1 MKFMDKGTQLAKY
14 LLDIGAIK
22 LQPRDPFTWA
32 SGLRSP
38 IYCDNRTSL
47 SYPHVRNFIKDQ
59 LAELAKKFDS
69 VDAIAGV
76 ATAGIPH
83 ATLLADKLNLPLIY
97 VRSKAKSHGRQN
109 LIEGDFSQCKQ
120 VLVVEDLISTGGSSL
135 QAVDA
140 LKQQGIAVSGV
151 LALFSYQLDASKEAF
166 DNANCTLKTICNY
179 SILLE
184 EALHSKYIDADDYKV
199 LQEWNQDPK
208 AWSDRF

>member
-1 MKFMDKGTQLAKY
+1 MDTGTQLAKY

-47 SYPHVRNFIKDQ
+47 SYPHVRNYIKDQ
-59 LAELAKKFDS
+59 LAELSKKFDFF
-69 VDAIAGV
+69 DAIAGV

-97 VRSKAKSHGRQN
+97 VRSKAKDHGRQN
-109 LIEGDFSQCKQ
+109 LIEGDYSKCKQ

-140 LKQQGIAVSGV
+140 LKDQGIAVSGV
-151 LALFSYQLDASKEAF
+151 IALFSYQLEASKKAF
-166 DNANCTLKTICNY
+166 EKANCPLDTISNY
-179 SILLE
+179 AILLE
-184 EALHSKYIDADDYKV
+184 EALHSKFINADDYTV
-199 LQEWNQDPK
+199 LQEWNKDPK